1 MVCVGEGISTEKTR
15 NKHVMLFM
23 FYLERREMGQND
35 RQTGMDTQGWRD
47 RQIEMDKQ
55 TEGQTDKQIEIQRE
69 RQTNR

>member
-1 MVCVGEGISTEKTR
+1 
-15 NKHVMLFM
+15 
-23 FYLERREMGQND
+23 
-35 RQTGMDTQGWRD
+35 MDTQGWRD